1 MTVEKKTVLIVDDEE
16 DMRFLVGM
24 YLENAGFSYLEAE
37 DGKEALQVLEN
48 NKVDVILIDVMMPE
62 MDGFTL
68 CARIREQSDIPILF
82 LTARGDEWD
91 KVKGLKLGGDDYIV
105 KPFSPGELIA
115 RIEAIMRRAYHD
127 KQKKEDLSF
136 GPLVIDE
143 RGRKVTVDGDPV
155 VLTLKEFDLLL
166 FLAKHHG
173 QVFSREDLLAQVWG
187 YDYTGN
193 ARTVDTHIKTLRM
206 KLKQAS
212 DFIQTV
218 WGIGYKF
225 GVS

>member
-48 NKVDVILIDVMMPE
+48 NKVDVVLIDVMMPK

-115 RIEAIMRRAYHD
+115 RIEAVMRRVYHD
-127 KQKKEDLSF
+127 KQKNEALLF

-143 RGRKVTVDGDPV
+143 RGRKATVDGEPV

-206 KLKQAS
+206 KLKKAS
-212 DFIQTV
+212 NFIQTV

-225 GVS
+225 EVS